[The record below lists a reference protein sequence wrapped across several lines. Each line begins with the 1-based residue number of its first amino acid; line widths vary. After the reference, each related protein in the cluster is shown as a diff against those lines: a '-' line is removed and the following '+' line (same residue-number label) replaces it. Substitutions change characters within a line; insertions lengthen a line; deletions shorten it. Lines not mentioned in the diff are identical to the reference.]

1 MSKKSIAD
9 DVGEG
14 VQIARRA
21 WRGAGDLKKV
31 AAMAA
36 FGQMIKNG
44 AAVAVGGLSSDDFY
58 GNKDDAIYKTFFVC
72 GDDDVVIPTSSL
84 LTLEKEY
91 KSLDKDLAL

>member
-21 WRGAGDLKKV
+21 WRDAGDLKKV

-44 AAVAVGGLSSDDFY
+44 AAVAVGGLSADFY

-72 GDDDVVIPTSSL
+72 GDEAVVIPTDSL
-84 LTLEKEY
+84 RTLEKEY
-91 KSLDKDLAL
+91 KSLVDGLAL

>member
-44 AAVAVGGLSSDDFY
+44 AAVAVGGLSSDDPY
-58 GNKDDAIYKTFFVC
+58 GNKNDVKYKTFFVC
-72 GDDDVVIPTSSL
+72 GDEAVVIPTSSL
-84 LTLEKEY
+84 YTLEDDY
-91 KSLDKDLAL
+91 KSMLT